1 MGYIVNLFGEDVEI
15 PSGRERLAELER
27 KRAEKK
33 SSFWDEYMAKSPE
46 ERQKEY
52 ERYMAEH
59 EAHYKGSEERLAYY
73 RSHGLAVCDD
83 YPGGDAAF
91 ERDVLSGEQREERDF
106 TFELKREDAYI
117 YKCLEDGQLVPE
129 IDFLTTFHMHPKVR
143 DVVELVCGRLYWLSV
158 SRPPQ
163 YYEAVWSP
171 DSYLYKKG

>member
-15 PSGRERLAELER
+15 PSGRERLAELLR

-33 SSFWDEYMAKSPE
+33 STFWEDYASTTPE
-46 ERQKEY
+46 ERRAKM
-52 ERYMAEH
+52 ERNLAEQ
-59 EAHYKGSEERLAYY
+59 EARYKGSEERLAYY

-117 YKCLEDGQLVPE
+117 YKCLEDGRFVPE
-129 IDFLTTFHMHPKVR
+129 IGFDMSFHMHPKVL
-143 DVVELVCGRLYWLSV
+143 DIFESVCGRLYWMSV
-158 SRPPQ
+158 SREPS

-171 DSYLYKKG
+171 DSYLYKKN